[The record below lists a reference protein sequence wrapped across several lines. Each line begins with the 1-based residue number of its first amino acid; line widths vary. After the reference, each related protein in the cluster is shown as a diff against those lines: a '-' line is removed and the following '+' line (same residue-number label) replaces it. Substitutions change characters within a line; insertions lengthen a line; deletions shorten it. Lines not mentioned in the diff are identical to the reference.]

1 MKKQSHGDFLNSIV
15 SIGNVSKKFGK
26 NNVLNGIT
34 IDIPKGS
41 ICGLVGPNGAGKTTL
56 LRIITALQK
65 PDSGQV
71 NVNTDIC
78 SGLIE
83 EPALFYEL
91 NAIQNINQQLILYGL
106 EEECNPKDFLEYV
119 GLENTNKKKV
129 KHFSLGMK
137 QKLAIAMM
145 LVGNPELI
153 ILDEPMNGLDPQ
165 GIIDL
170 RNLILKLNN
179 DGTTFLISSHLLYE
193 LEKIA
198 TDFIFINHGDIISK
212 MTSDEFSD
220 TQKGHIQLE
229 VNDTDSF
236 EKAMKDLE
244 IPYEKVDDFKMNI
257 YSNLT
262 ITDLIIKLNGY
273 GCIVTK
279 CFNVENSLEEF
290 FIRLIDEDGK

>member
-1 MKKQSHGDFLNSIV
+1 MNSII
-15 SIGNVSKKFGK
+15 SIENVSKKFGK

-34 IDIPKGS
+34 INISKGS

-56 LRIITALQK
+56 LRIISSLQK

-71 NVNTDIC
+71 KVNTDVF

-91 NAIQNINQQLILYGL
+91 NAIQNITQQLILYGI
-106 EEECNPKDFLEYV
+106 EDERNPKDFLEYV

-170 RNLILKLNN
+170 RNLILKLNRE
-179 DGTTFLISSHLLYE
+179 GVTFLISSHLLYE

-198 TDFIFINHGDIISK
+198 TDFIFINHGEIISK
-212 MTSDEFSD
+212 MTSDEFLD
-220 TQKGHIQLE
+220 TQKGNIQLE

>member
-1 MKKQSHGDFLNSIV
+1 MNSII
-15 SIGNVSKKFGK
+15 SIENVSKKFGK

-34 IDIPKGS
+34 INIPKGS

-56 LRIITALQK
+56 LRIISSLQK

-71 NVNTDIC
+71 KVNTDVF

-91 NAIQNINQQLILYGL
+91 NAIQNITQQLILYGI
-106 EEECNPKDFLEYV
+106 EDERNPKDFLEYV

-170 RNLILKLNN
+170 RNLILKLNSE
-179 DGTTFLISSHLLYE
+179 GVTFLISSHLLYE
-193 LEKIA
+193 LEKIV
-198 TDFIFINHGDIISK
+198 TDFIFINHGEIISK
-212 MTSDEFSD
+212 MTSEEFSD
-220 TQKGHIQLE
+220 TQKGNIQLE

-236 EKAMKDLE
+236 EKAMQDLE

-262 ITDLIIKLNGY
+262 ITDLIIKLNSY
-273 GCIVTK
+273 GCIVTR

-290 FIRLIDEDGK
+290 FIRLIDENGK

>member
-1 MKKQSHGDFLNSIV
+1 MNSII
-15 SIGNVSKKFGK
+15 SIENVSKKFGK

-34 IDIPKGS
+34 INISKGS

-56 LRIITALQK
+56 LRIISSLQK

-71 NVNTDIC
+71 KVNTDVF

-91 NAIQNINQQLILYGL
+91 NAIQNITQQLILYGI
-106 EEECNPKDFLEYV
+106 EDERNPKDFLEYV

-170 RNLILKLNN
+170 RNLILKLNSE
-179 DGTTFLISSHLLYE
+179 GVTFLISSHLLYE

-198 TDFIFINHGDIISK
+198 TDFIFINHGEIISK
-212 MTSDEFSD
+212 MTSDEFLD
-220 TQKGHIQLE
+220 TQKGNIQLE

-290 FIRLIDEDGK
+290 FIRLIDDNGK

>member
-1 MKKQSHGDFLNSIV
+1 MNPIV
-15 SIGNVSKKFGK
+15 SIENISKKFDK
-26 NNVLNGIT
+26 NYVLKGVT
-34 IDIPKGS
+34 ISIPKGS

-56 LRIITALQK
+56 LRIITSLQK
-65 PDSGQV
+65 ADSGQV
-71 NVNTDIC
+71 NVNTDVF

-91 NAIQNINQQLILYGL
+91 NASQNIKQQLILYGL
-106 EEECNPKDFLEYV
+106 EDECNPNDFLDYV
-119 GLENTNKKKV
+119 GLEDTNNKKV

-165 GIIDL
+165 GIISL
-170 RNLILKLNN
+170 RNLILKLNKE
-179 DGTTFLISSHLLYE
+179 GVTFLISSHLLYE

-198 TDFIFINHGDIISK
+198 TDFIFINHGEIISK
-212 MTSDEFSD
+212 MTSEEFSD
-220 TQKGHIQLE
+220 ANKGYIQLE

-236 EKAMKDLE
+236 KKAMDDLK
-244 IPYEKVDDFKMNI
+244 IPYVEEDNSKMNI
-257 YSNLT
+257 YSNYT
-262 ITDLIIKLNGY
+262 ITDLIIKLNSY

-279 CFNVENSLEEF
+279 CFNVETSLEEF
-290 FIRLIDEDGK
+290 FIRLMDEDDK